1 MDLRST
7 ILVRPTFLNPTL
19 PLPSPL
25 SSSSVSPSS
34 PTLHLNPLG
43 LTPEDLK
50 LPIESKGGIW
60 YGTRVQTILTIQRMK
75 DEDENEGKWRVVFR
89 ERDAFVLEGE
99 GPIWSG
105 VERVFEFFV

>member
-1 MDLRST
+1 
-7 ILVRPTFLNPTL
+7 
-19 PLPSPL
+19 
-25 SSSSVSPSS
+25 
-34 PTLHLNPLG
+34 
-43 LTPEDLK
+43 
-50 LPIESKGGIW
+50 
-60 YGTRVQTILTIQRMK
+60 MK